1 MFPSS
6 HPTLKEMQAA
16 LQAIKL
22 AVFYKYS
29 YVLFEGDFKG
39 AIDTWQ
45 YVHLSPPWFIVSYL
59 LDVKVLL
66 SSFIC

>member
-1 MFPSS
+1 
-6 HPTLKEMQAA
+6 MQAA

-39 AIDTWQ
+39 ATDTWQ